1 MQMYKM
7 YMYMYVHMYG
17 HYTLYMQ
24 FIIIIIAPWQFVS
37 PLNRTERMLEI

>member
-1 MQMYKM
+1 MYKM

-17 HYTLYMQ
+17 HYILYMQ
-24 FIIIIIAPWQFVS
+24 FIIIIAPWQFVS